1 MKPVWKWILSI
12 IAFLLLAAAGATWYF
27 TAHWKPI
34 LETKIKELVMQSS
47 DSLYT
52 LSYDDLDLNITLG
65 HITIKNL
72 KITPDT
78 AVYRQ
83 LEQAKKAADNRYAI
97 SVKLFKVNGV
107 KIRDIIFNK
116 ELSVKSIKLDQ
127 PDFNIVNT
135 YHAYNDT
142 ISNEPKK
149 SFYEKMKDNL
159 QAIAVEDIY
168 LDSINMKYTQVQ
180 QGVKQDYTLRKVN
193 LHVQDILVDSLSSAD
208 SSRFYHTKMIAISIP
223 GFEYITPDKFY
234 KASFQELKINTKT
247 RDILL
252 TKVIYRPTMSKP
264 EFYRLKKQATSYI
277 ELAFD
282 TLRMDNFD
290 FRSLLNNKAIASR
303 KTLLKGG
310 KVSIYSDK
318 HYPKFPIVKV
328 GVSPHQQLLKVK
340 TLLRLDTILVKNL
353 DLAYTEM
360 SGKFHREGTIS
371 FNDMEGVLTNV
382 TNDSAALAKDKWM
395 RSKLAAKVMNQGL
408 LQANFGFDMTSKNG
422 YHTYSGSIS
431 PMPATAFNTIIRP
444 LLNVELSS
452 GQIQKVRFDMQ
463 GTDYRNWGDFVFDYS
478 GLKINLLKKPGDDD
492 SKKSMKIVSYLVN
505 QFFVNESNP
514 DDKGIHHVAKVNYQR
529 VPEHTFFKTVWQSLL
544 AGIKQCVGLSKERED
559 KLMGAADTAKSTI
572 SSTKEKT
579 KTAAEKTEK
588 FIKGI
593 FKKDKKVDK
602 EDSK

>member
-12 IAFLLLAAAGATWYF
+12 IAFLLLAAAGATWYL

-97 SVKLFKVNGV
+97 GVKLFKVNGV

-264 EFYRLKKQATSYI
+264 AFYRLKKQATSYI

-529 VPEHTFFKTVWQSLL
+529 VPEHTFLKTVWQSLL